1 MYIEPNT
8 IIRILKNCPLDTT
21 YDHTLYFNDS
31 GAQYKYFSGLTKY
44 TLTRQTYQRV
54 NRSRMRVQYKADDL
68 YDCNYIMFQN
78 SNFGSKWFYAFI
90 KSVEYVNNVTSEIEY
105 QIDVMQ
111 TWAFDYQLGQS
122 FVEREHS
129 ATDVPGDNL
138 VPENLERGEYVS
150 EDFDSSGEIGGKSI
164 VVAATFDKNYTNIS
178 GSYYGGVFS
187 GLWFTTFE
195 NTPAGASECA
205 KFIEGAGAKSD
216 GIISVFLMP
225 TAMVTESNGAAVSKR
240 FEKTKFMELKRADGE
255 PVKNKKLLTYPYNL
269 LYVTTLQGN
278 HAEYHY
284 EYFSGESCEFNIGGD
299 MSPNSSVILS
309 PVNYKGVLVNYD
321 EKLVLSGF
329 PQLSFNTDAFK
340 QWLGQNALSLPVNA
354 LSTSL
359 GAASNIGRAQIGAA
373 YATTAS
379 IAPISAGVAVA
390 GVVSEVYQHSIM
402 PHQAKGGGG
411 STTMAAMGLLDF
423 AFMHKHIRPEFV
435 SIIDDYFTMYGY
447 ATHRVKIPNRAVRPH
462 WTYTKTIGCV
472 IEGSVPADD
481 ISKICRIYDNGITFW
496 KNGNE
501 VGNYSLD
508 NSV

>member
-1 MYIEPNT
+1 MYIEPNAV
-8 IIRILKNCPLDTT
+8 IRVLKNCPLDNT
-21 YDHTLYFNDS
+21 YEHTLYFGGS
-31 GAQYKYFSGLTKY
+31 EAQFEYFASLTKY

-54 NRSRMRVQYKADDL
+54 NRARMRVQVKADDL

-78 SNFGSKWFYAFI
+78 SSFGSKWFYAFI

-105 QIDVMQ
+105 EIDVMQ

-129 ATDVPGDNL
+129 ATDVAGENL
-138 VPENLERGEYVS
+138 VPENLERGDYIS
-150 EDFDSSGEIGGKSI
+150 EDFDASGEIGGKSI
-164 VVAATFDKNYTNIS
+164 VVAATFDKNYDNIC
-178 GSYYGGVFS
+178 GAYYSGVFS

-205 KFIEGAGAKSD
+205 NFIQNAGSKSD
-216 GIISVFLMP
+216 GIVAVFLMP
-225 TAMVTESNGAAVSKR
+225 TAMVTESNAAAVSKTL
-240 FEKTKFMELKRADGE
+240 EKTKFLNLKRADGGS
-255 PVKNKKLLTYPYNL
+255 VKNKKLLTYPYNL

-284 EYFSGESCEFNIGGD
+284 EYFSGDTCEFNIAGD
-299 MSPNSSVILS
+299 MSPNPSVILA
-309 PVNYKGVLVNYD
+309 PVNYKGVSTNYD

-329 PQLSFNTDAFK
+329 PQLSFNTDTFK
-340 QWLGQNALSLPVNA
+340 QWLAQNALSLPVNA
-354 LSTSL
+354 LSSSL
-359 GAASNIGRAQIGAA
+359 GAAKAIGTAA
-373 YATTAS
+373 ATGLAS
-379 IAPISAGVAVA
+379 TIAPAAAGVAVA
-390 GVVSEVYQHSIM
+390 GVVSEVYQHSVM
-402 PHQAKGGGG
+402 PHQARGGGG
-411 STTMAAMGLLDF
+411 STAMAAMGLLDF

-435 SIIDDYFTMYGY
+435 SIIDDYFTVYGY
-447 ATHRVKIPNRAVRPH
+447 ASHRVKVPNRAVRPH

-472 IEGSVPADD
+472 VHGSVPCDD
-481 ISKICRIYDNGITFW
+481 MSKICKIYDNGITFW

>member
-1 MYIEPNT
+1 MYIEPNAV
-8 IIRILKNCPLDTT
+8 IRVLKNCPLDNT
-21 YDHTLYFNDS
+21 YEHTLYFGGS
-31 GAQYKYFSGLTKY
+31 EAQFEYFASLTKY

-54 NRSRMRVQYKADDL
+54 NRSRMRVQVKADDL

-78 SNFGSKWFYAFI
+78 SSFGSKWFYAFI

-105 QIDVMQ
+105 EIDVMQ

-129 ATDVPGDNL
+129 ATDVAGENL
-138 VPENLERGEYVS
+138 VPENLERGDYIS
-150 EDFDSSGEIGGKSI
+150 EDFDASGEIGGKSI
-164 VVAATFDKNYTNIS
+164 VVAATFDKNYDNIS

-205 KFIEGAGAKSD
+205 NFIQNAGSKSD
-216 GIISVFLMP
+216 GIVAVFLMP
-225 TAMVTESNGAAVSKR
+225 TAMVTESNAAAVSKTL
-240 FEKTKFMELKRADGE
+240 EKTKFLNLKRADGGS
-255 PVKNKKLLTYPYNL
+255 VKNKKLLTYPYNL

-284 EYFSGESCEFNIGGD
+284 EYFSGDACEFNIGGD
-299 MSPNSSVILS
+299 MSPNPSVILA
-309 PVNYKGVLVNYD
+309 PVNYKGVSTNYD

-329 PQLSFNTDAFK
+329 PQLSFNTDTFK
-340 QWLGQNALSLPVNA
+340 QWVAQNALSLPVNA
-354 LSTSL
+354 LSSSL
-359 GAASNIGRAQIGAA
+359 GAAKAIGTAA
-373 YATTAS
+373 AAGLAS
-379 IAPISAGVAVA
+379 TIAPVAAGVAVA
-390 GVVSEVYQHSIM
+390 GVVSEVYQHSVM

-411 STTMAAMGLLDF
+411 STAMAAMGLLDF
-423 AFMHKHIRPEFV
+423 VFMHKHIRPEFV
-435 SIIDDYFTMYGY
+435 SIIDDYFTVYGY
-447 ATHRVKIPNRAVRPH
+447 ATHRVKVPNRAVRPH

-472 IEGSVPADD
+472 VHGSVPCDD
-481 ISKICRIYDNGITFW
+481 MSKICKIYDNGITFW
-496 KNGNE
+496 KNGSE